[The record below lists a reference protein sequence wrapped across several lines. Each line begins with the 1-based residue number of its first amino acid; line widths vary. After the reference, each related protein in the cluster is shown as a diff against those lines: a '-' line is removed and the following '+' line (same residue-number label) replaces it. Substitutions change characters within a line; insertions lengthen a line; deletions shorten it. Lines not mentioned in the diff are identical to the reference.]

1 MGNLGQVI
9 GLKFEAAKERCH
21 ALKAELDKLDPIL
34 RLWASP
40 QGCKALHKFLSRVN
54 ETLLSLFET
63 ESKNSDLSV
72 LSPYEQELRI
82 HRTCSLVPLL
92 FEYLGILSGAEI
104 NQTSAEIALP
114 LRRFVKDLLPEAEVL
129 LRANYQLNYSI
140 IEIAEDIRKLFS
152 ETSFLSATNDLP
164 KLLYIINVPP
174 IEAND
179 ALLNSILAHE
189 AAHGIYKQNGLA
201 DKILPQVKIPKKL
214 IESWSNK
221 IVSKQRSAEVR
232 KGETIRFPFEEIEV
246 RRMLTESATGTIEN
260 WVAEMCCDALA
271 VTILGPAYFFGF
283 VHFFSTVTMLDRS
296 SASHPPPRL
305 RIHLMCRHLQNTYD
319 FKNHPKLSE
328 FLELWSVKAKET
340 PDKSIS
346 TNLPLTFAISAIS
359 NTLIDLIS
367 KVAIR
372 SVQEGL
378 QYSQAK
384 FLANI
389 ETMVPLLAENVPT
402 AELRCNPDEGCK
414 IPGIA
419 DILNTGWYIKL
430 TCFDA
435 FQSSLPENISG
446 DRYKSE
452 RHLHRILLKC
462 MELAEIKRR
471 WNEVK
476 DKQIRG

>member
-34 RLWASP
+34 KLWASP
-40 QGCKALHKFLSRVN
+40 QGCQALHKFLSQAN
-54 ETLLSLFET
+54 ETLLNLFEA

-140 IEIAEDIRKLFS
+140 IEITEDIRKLFS

-174 IEAND
+174 IKAND

-189 AAHGIYKQNGLA
+189 AAHGIYKQEGLA
-201 DKILPQVKIPKKL
+201 DKILPRVKLQKKM

-221 IVSKQRSAEVR
+221 IVSKQRSAKVN
-232 KGETIRFPFEEIEV
+232 KGETIGFPFEEIEV
-246 RRMLTESATGTIEN
+246 RRMLTVSATGTIEN

-271 VTILGPAYFFGF
+271 ITILGPAYFFGF
-283 VHFFSTVTMLDRS
+283 VHFFSTVTMLDRL

-305 RIHLMCRHLQNTYD
+305 RIHLMCRHLQNTNYD
-319 FKNHPKLSE
+319 FKDHPKLSE
-328 FLELWSVKAKET
+328 FLGSWSAMAKEK

-346 TNLPLTFAISAIS
+346 TNLPLTFAFNAIS
-359 NTLIDLIS
+359 NNKLIDLIS
-367 KVAIR
+367 KVAIG
-372 SVQEGL
+372 SVPKGL

-389 ETMVPLLAENVPT
+389 KAMGPLLVENVPA
-402 AELRCNPDEGCK
+402 AELRCNPDEGCE

-419 DILNTGWYIKL
+419 EILNTGWYIKL
-430 TCFDA
+430 TSFDA
-435 FQSSLPENISG
+435 FQSSLPDNISG
-446 DRYKSE
+446 DRSKSE
-452 RHLHRILLKC
+452 RCLHGILLKC
-462 MELAEIKRR
+462 MELSEIKRR

-476 DKQIRG
+476 A